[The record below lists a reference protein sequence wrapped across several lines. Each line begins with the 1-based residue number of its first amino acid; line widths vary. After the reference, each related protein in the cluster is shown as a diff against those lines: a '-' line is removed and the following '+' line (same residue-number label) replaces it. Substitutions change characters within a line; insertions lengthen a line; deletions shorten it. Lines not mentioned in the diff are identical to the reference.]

1 MAADGDVANL
11 MVMKE
16 YIKQNHNQAVSWHL
30 TLNNTMSTRPKDHGG
45 PVVRSVTDAKTFAPP
60 GSSSANP
67 LWQCTLRLPH
77 SFAAGDQRE
86 LVVVGSG
93 TTQKEAD
100 EDACCASM
108 AGLLLRDPGK
118 VVLRP
123 VHWQL
128 SPTALLAGV
137 AVITNQRGDG
147 VVHQPLAVRTNQS
160 GQVGLAMSPEEKK
173 NAIEGLLRECLK
185 AHGGSFDPSHISRRL
200 LKHSPHEK
208 PPWKEL
214 EELLQPGELR
224 GFVEDHAAFR
234 WRHRADGKG
243 MIIEW
248 AHSSDWLGSNEPGSA
263 SSGHGQVDEHANV
276 QSGSDGVVVR
286 EVGGKKILLKCKQS
300 NEPGSA
306 SLGHGQGDE
315 HANVQSDSASSG
327 DGQEH
332 QFAMFQRGS
341 PISRLAGE
349 SFQ

>member
-1 MAADGDVANL
+1 
-11 MVMKE
+11 
-16 YIKQNHNQAVSWHL
+16 
-30 TLNNTMSTRPKDHGG
+30 
-45 PVVRSVTDAKTFAPP
+45 
-60 GSSSANP
+60 
-67 LWQCTLRLPH
+67 
-77 SFAAGDQRE
+77 
-86 LVVVGSG
+86 
-93 TTQKEAD
+93 
-100 EDACCASM
+100 
-108 AGLLLRDPGK
+108 
-118 VVLRP
+118 
-123 VHWQL
+123 
-128 SPTALLAGV
+128 
-137 AVITNQRGDG
+137 
-147 VVHQPLAVRTNQS
+147 
-160 GQVGLAMSPEEKK
+160 MSPEEKK

-185 AHGGSFDPSHISRRL
+185 ADGGSFDPSHMSRRL

-224 GFVEDHAAFR
+224 GFVEDHAAVR

-243 MIIEW
+243 MISEW
-248 AHSSDWLGSNEPGSA
+248 AHSSDWLG
-263 SSGHGQVDEHANV
+263 
-276 QSGSDGVVVR
+276 
-286 EVGGKKILLKCKQS
+286 S